1 MFNQGSKM
9 MVETLEP
16 QYNEGSN
23 QGSKMSIKAENV
35 TSRK

>member
-16 QYNEGSN
+16 QYNEGPRDWQICSL
-23 QGSKMSIKAENV
+23 
-35 TSRK
+35 